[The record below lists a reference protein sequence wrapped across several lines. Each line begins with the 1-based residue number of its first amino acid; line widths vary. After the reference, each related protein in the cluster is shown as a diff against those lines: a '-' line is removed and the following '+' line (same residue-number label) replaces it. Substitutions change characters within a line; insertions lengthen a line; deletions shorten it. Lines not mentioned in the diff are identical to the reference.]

1 MKNILKKAAVLGFAL
16 SCLMLS
22 ACAGGKSGRKTNEEV
37 VILYCD
43 SWIMDNYMNAISDY
57 DHVIYERY
65 YFDHGRLSVGP
76 TESGFRGIV
85 YLTDEEAERLAAEY
99 EWEEVTP
106 SDINFEKIDTGF
118 TGDGPCYSCKKV
130 DEDNYSAVNVYYT
143 YFDGKKLIFDIHQT

>member
-1 MKNILKKAAVLGFAL
+1 M
-16 SCLMLS
+16 
-22 ACAGGKSGRKTNEEV
+22 
-37 VILYCD
+37 
-43 SWIMDNYMNAISDY
+43 
-57 DHVIYERY
+57 
-65 YFDHGRLSVGP
+65 GP

-118 TGDGPCYSCKKV
+118 TGDGPWYSCKKF